1 MDASEVVEA
10 FSKLKKD
17 RKVLHFGVSNFLPS
31 QFDLLSSFLDF
42 PLVTNQISFSLLDLA
57 PLENG
62 TLNQCQKLKIQP
74 MIWSPMSGG
83 KIFRWESDQIHR
95 IHRTIIDIGNSLP
108 NASIDQII
116 LAWLLKHPSNPI
128 PLLGTGKLERLQNA
142 VEATQLTLTR
152 EQWYQLLEASVGSE
166 VP

>member
-1 MDASEVVEA
+1 
-10 FSKLKKD
+10 
-17 RKVLHFGVSNFLPS
+17 
-31 QFDLLSSFLDF
+31 
-42 PLVTNQISFSLLDLA
+42 
-57 PLENG
+57 
-62 TLNQCQKLKIQP
+62 
-74 MIWSPMSGG
+74 MSGG
-83 KIFRWESDQIHR
+83 KIFRGESDQIHR
-95 IHRTIIDIGNSLP
+95 IHRIIKEIGNSLT

-116 LAWLLKHPSNPI
+116 LAWQLKYPSNPI

>member
-1 MDASEVVEA
+1 
-10 FSKLKKD
+10 
-17 RKVLHFGVSNFLPS
+17 
-31 QFDLLSSFLDF
+31 
-42 PLVTNQISFSLLDLA
+42 
-57 PLENG
+57 
-62 TLNQCQKLKIQP
+62 
-74 MIWSPMSGG
+74 MSGG